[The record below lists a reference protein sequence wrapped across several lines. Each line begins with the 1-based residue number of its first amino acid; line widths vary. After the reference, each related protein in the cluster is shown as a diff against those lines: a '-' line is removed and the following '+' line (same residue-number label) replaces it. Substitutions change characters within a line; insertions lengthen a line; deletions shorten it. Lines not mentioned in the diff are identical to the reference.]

1 MEAQKF
7 RDFITEQKDEPYRL
21 IVLSHNEPGD
31 PNDHGLRFRE
41 EGKKLGI
48 KVFLAEMVGCRV
60 EEKDDKVIVHSFPV
74 DKEGNWQRL
83 KSKET
88 AEYDKPFVCDPKDTL
103 VMVRSSTDYNVSWKD
118 VFRVF
123 LNKGFCVINPLS
135 CSEVCVNKWRT
146 YQTLKKLNINQPKTE
161 LIAHPEDGPEA
172 LKRLGTKYPVVLKT
186 ITGTHGIG
194 VILVESENQLGPITQ
209 LLYKMDDEIDVLL
222 QEYIPTD
229 YDVRVIVAN
238 SEPII
243 QMKRFIGK
251 DFRSNVTQGGAAA
264 PIKLTQLEINESIK
278 AAQAVDGILVGVDF
292 IPSKNREK
300 DPPYFLEVNSSPGFT
315 GMEAEIKEPVT
326 TMVLKKF
333 MNRENWR
340 IPEPVSG
347 LYDDLQ

>member
-31 PNDHGLRFRE
+31 PNDHGMRFRE

-60 EEKDDKVIVHSFPV
+60 EEKDDKVIVHSFPI
-74 DKEGNWQRL
+74 DEQG
-83 KSKET
+83 
-88 AEYDKPFVCDPKDTL
+88 EYEKPLGKDKPKYDSPFICDPKDTL

-123 LNKGFCVINPLS
+123 LNKGFCVVNPLS

-146 YQTLKKLNINQPKTE
+146 YQTLKKHNINQPKTE
-161 LIAHPEDGPEA
+161 LITHPEDGPAA

-209 LLYKMDDEIDVLL
+209 ILYKLDDEIDVIL

-229 YDVRVIVAN
+229 FDVRVIVAN
-238 SEPII
+238 SEPIS
-243 QMKRFIGK
+243 QMKRFTGK
-251 DFRSNVTQGGAAA
+251 DFRSNVTQGSEAES
-264 PIKLTQLEINESIK
+264 IELTQLEINESIK
-278 AAQAVDGILVGVDF
+278 AAQVVDGLLVGVDF

-300 DPPYFLEVNSSPGFT
+300 DPPYFLEVNSSPGFI
-315 GMEAEIKEPVT
+315 GIEEAVKKPVT
-326 TMVLKKF
+326 KMILKKF